1 MSKDRDSGKVCRN
14 RIYFTAYHIDRP
26 SMLIAWLN
34 VLDNGEAVC
43 KNEGFKSV
51 RLRK

>member
-1 MSKDRDSGKVCRN
+1 MVRSAVIGLALQ
-14 RIYFTAYHIDRP
+14 RITLIDP
-26 SMLIAWLN
+26 MLIAWLN
-34 VLDNGEAVC
+34 VPDNGEAVC